1 MSANSAVLVPGAST
15 GIDDFPVDLS
25 WSPAG
30 NAFAVAGGEGR
41 LYRIA
46 PEGGEPVLL
55 GTHEPGLLSV
65 AWQPKGELLAT
76 AGQDGSVRLW
86 KSVDGAMQVVHR
98 GRGWPAGLAWRND
111 GQRLAFAAG
120 RSLQVLD
127 ADGQPQLVL
136 DAHTVNLTHLAW
148 RGRDEI
154 VAAGNGALYVDR
166 IAGGGQIEQFL
177 LEGTPQTLALSPDLK
192 IVANGLA
199 DGTVNFR
206 FLNVNRR
213 SRMSGY
219 EGKVDQTAWSA
230 NSRLLA
236 TSSSGAGSIVVWDF
250 SGKGPEGSQPLQLE
264 AHEERIESLAWQ
276 PGGPHMV
283 SASRDWKLVLWK
295 PGPGTRRP
303 LDVQRLQGTP
313 ALARWSPDGKLLAV
327 AESGGRISCYALRA

>member
-1 MSANSAVLVPGAST
+1 MIFRWTCA
-15 GIDDFPVDLS
+15 

-30 NAFAVAGGEGR
+30 NALAVAGGEGR

-86 KSVDGAMQVVHR
+86 KARRWRDAGGASR
-98 GRGWPAGLAWRND
+98 A
-111 GQRLAFAAG
+111 RLARRPRVAQRRAAA
-120 RSLQVLD
+120 RLRRRPD
-127 ADGQPQLVL
+127 AAWYSTPTASRNCVL

-154 VAAGNGALYVDR
+154 VAAGNGALFVDR
-166 IAGGGQIEQFL
+166 IAGGGQVEQFL

-206 FLNVNRR
+206 YLNEPQALAHEWLRGQGRPDGLEREQPAAGHVFERCRQHRRVGFQRQGTRGQR
-213 SRMSGY
+213 SRCSSRRTRNALKAWPGSRAARYWSPPRATGSWCCGSRGRVRVGRWTCSGCR
-219 EGKVDQTAWSA
+219 A
-230 NSRLLA
+230 
-236 TSSSGAGSIVVWDF
+236 
-250 SGKGPEGSQPLQLE
+250 P
-264 AHEERIESLAWQ
+264 
-276 PGGPHMV
+276 
-283 SASRDWKLVLWK
+283 
-295 PGPGTRRP
+295 
-303 LDVQRLQGTP
+303 P
-313 ALARWSPDGKLLAV
+313 ALARWSPDGKRLAV